1 MTTTIVLLQ
10 IQYTLCCK
18 LKTFVLGMYNFIKLS
33 KIQDTTHINILQYP
47 CQYPPIKIPLHKETN
62 TSRLD
67 SMTDNISPVFE

>member
-18 LKTFVLGMYNFIKLS
+18 LKTFVLYNFIKLS